1 MKKILI
7 FVGMFVLAFGL
18 VSCGGGGGGGNSYM
32 YEVILDIPGDP
43 ICPVGEGREFLV
55 KLIKNG
61 KEVDPS
67 DVTVST
73 FKASGIGDLRIWN
86 GSGIDIQSNK
96 TITRKYGEITGCKV
110 GAVSGT
116 GEFGL
121 KVSYQ
126 GITVEETLSTN

>member
-1 MKKILI
+1 MKKFFIL
-7 FVGMFVLAFGL
+7 VCMVVLSFGL
-18 VSCGGGGGGGNSYM
+18 TSCSKDGGGNSYM
-32 YEVILDIPGDP
+32 YEVGLYIPGTP
-43 ICPVGEGREFLV
+43 VCPVGEGREFIV

-61 KEVDPS
+61 SEVDPS

-73 FKASGIGDLRIWN
+73 FKDSSVGNLRIWN
-86 GSGIDIQSNK
+86 DGGTINIQSNN
-96 TITRKYGEITGCKV
+96 ITKKYGEITGCKV

-121 KVSYQ
+121 RATYQ

>member
-7 FVGMFVLAFGL
+7 FVCMFVLAFGL
-18 VSCGGGGGGGNSYM
+18 VSCGGGGGGNSYM
-32 YEVILDIPGDP
+32 YEVILDVLGDP
-43 ICPVGEGREFLV
+43 TCPVGDGREFLV

-73 FKASGIGDLRIWN
+73 FKASSIGGLRIWN
-86 GSGIDIQSNK
+86 GSGIDIQSNE

-121 KVSYQ
+121 RATYQ
-126 GITVEETLSTN
+126 GITIEETLSTN

>member
-7 FVGMFVLAFGL
+7 FVGMFVLAFSL
-18 VSCGGGGGGGNSYM
+18 VSCGGGGGGNSYM
-32 YEVILDIPGDP
+32 YEVILDVLGDP
-43 ICPVGEGREFLV
+43 TCPVGEGREFLV

-61 KEVDPS
+61 KEVDPG

-73 FKASGIGDLRIWN
+73 FKASSIGGLRIWN

-121 KVSYQ
+121 TATYQ
-126 GITVEETLSTN
+126 GITITETLSTN